1 MCAHCKYCSAN
12 QYFGFL
18 ALMCSWLYIL
28 YWYQLCKY
36 CSFSLNWVI
45 NCSHMLCQEQEVK
58 FVALKFLVTLSQECS
73 PEVVLPYKSDEGARR
88 TY

>member
-1 MCAHCKYCSAN
+1 
-12 QYFGFL
+12 
-18 ALMCSWLYIL
+18 
-28 YWYQLCKY
+28 
-36 CSFSLNWVI
+36 
-45 NCSHMLCQEQEVK
+45 MLCQEQEVK